1 MQWHTTRRLNRD
13 KARVQ
18 PSAGWLGEF
27 ECGNIVGFSCGAM
40 SALPRFILRSEF
52 DFCVE
57 LGTPSTS
64 RKGLLSR
71 LLVRND
77 LNRP

>member
-13 KARVQ
+13 NSLVK
-18 PSAGWLGEF
+18 PSAGGLGEF
-27 ECGNIVGFSCGAM
+27 ECGHIVGFSCGAR
-40 SALPRFILRSEF
+40 SALPRFILSSEF
-52 DFCVE
+52 DLCVE